1 MIKMYNSMS
10 ALPKALYR
18 ILEYLVTAESAEDI
32 WKMLKYNDYY
42 ALSNPNLTMTEKLD
56 LLWRE
61 GKQEDYSVFFTNLI
75 EDAMCVSKCVL
86 KMYHYYTYARP
97 SSYLATPTFAF
108 DFLYGGQMS
117 LVEKDGIPVN
127 RGDLFINCLLASLN
141 GANIGGVGTLIF
153 DDEQS
158 RYDAAR
164 SVVGNSKTFTG
175 VQIYLSTLMGDTGA
189 EVGCGS

>member
-1 MIKMYNSMS
+1 MS
-10 ALPKALYR
+10 ALPKALYN
-18 ILEYLVTAESAEDI
+18 ILEYLVTAEAAEDI

-61 GKQEDYSVFFTNLI
+61 GKQEDYGVFFTNLI

-127 RGDLFINCLLASLN
+127 RGDLFINCLLSSLN
-141 GANIGGVGTLIF
+141 
-153 DDEQS
+153 
-158 RYDAAR
+158 
-164 SVVGNSKTFTG
+164 
-175 VQIYLSTLMGDTGA
+175 
-189 EVGCGS
+189 

>member
-1 MIKMYNSMS
+1 MYNSMS
-10 ALPKALYR
+10 ALPKALYN
-18 ILEYLVTAESAEDI
+18 ILEYLVTAEAAEDI

-56 LLWRE
+56 LLWRD
-61 GKQEDYSVFFTNLI
+61 GKQEDYGVFFTNLI

-97 SSYLATPTFAF
+97 SPYLATPTFAF

-127 RGDLFINCLLASLN
+127 RGDLFINCLLSSLN

-164 SVVGNSKTFTG
+164 SVIGNSKTFTG
-175 VQIYLSTLMGDTGA
+175 VQIYLSTLMGDTGV
-189 EVGCGS
+189 EVGCGG

>member
-1 MIKMYNSMS
+1 MYNSMS
-10 ALPKALYR
+10 ALPKALYN

-42 ALSNPNLTMTEKLD
+42 ALSNPNLIMTEKLD

-61 GKQEDYSVFFTNLI
+61 GKQENYGVFFTNLI

-127 RGDLFINCLLASLN
+127 RGDLFINCLLSSLN

-158 RYDAAR
+158 RYDTAR
-164 SVVGNSKTFTG
+164 SVIGNSKTFTG

>member
-1 MIKMYNSMS
+1 MYNSMS
-10 ALPKALYR
+10 ALPKALYN
-18 ILEYLVTAESAEDI
+18 ILEYLVTAEAAEDI

-56 LLWRE
+56 LLWRD

-75 EDAMCVSKCVL
+75 EDAICVSKCVL

-127 RGDLFINCLLASLN
+127 RGDLFINCLLSSLN

>member
-1 MIKMYNSMS
+1 MYNSMS
-10 ALPKALYR
+10 ALPKALYN
-18 ILEYLVTAESAEDI
+18 ILEYLVTAEAAEDI

-61 GKQEDYSVFFTNLI
+61 GKQEDYGVFFTNLI

-86 KMYHYYTYARP
+86 KMYHFYTYARP

-127 RGDLFINCLLASLN
+127 RGDLFINCLLSSLN

>member
-1 MIKMYNSMS
+1 MYNSMS
-10 ALPKALYR
+10 ALPKALYN

-42 ALSNPNLTMTEKLD
+42 ALSNPNLMMTEKLD
-56 LLWRE
+56 LLWRD
-61 GKQEDYSVFFTNLI
+61 GKQEDYGVFFTNLI

-127 RGDLFINCLLASLN
+127 RGDLFINCLLSSLN

-164 SVVGNSKTFTG
+164 SVIGNSKTFTG

>member
-1 MIKMYNSMS
+1 MYNSMS
-10 ALPKALYR
+10 ALPKALYN
-18 ILEYLVTAESAEDI
+18 ILEYLVTAEAAEDI

-42 ALSNPNLTMTEKLD
+42 ALSNPNLIMTEKLD

-61 GKQEDYSVFFTNLI
+61 GKQENYGVFFTNLI

-127 RGDLFINCLLASLN
+127 RGDLFINCLLSSLN

-164 SVVGNSKTFTG
+164 SVIGNSKTFTG

>member
-1 MIKMYNSMS
+1 MYNSMS
-10 ALPKALYR
+10 ALPKALYN
-18 ILEYLVTAESAEDI
+18 ILEYLVTAEAAEDI

-42 ALSNPNLTMTEKLD
+42 ALSNPNLMMAEKLD
-56 LLWRE
+56 LLWRD
-61 GKQEDYSVFFTNLI
+61 GKQEDYGVFFTNLI

-127 RGDLFINCLLASLN
+127 RGDLFINCLLSSLN

>member
-1 MIKMYNSMS
+1 MYNSMS
-10 ALPKALYR
+10 ALPKALYN
-18 ILEYLVTAESAEDI
+18 ILEYLVTAEPAEDI

-61 GKQEDYSVFFTNLI
+61 GKQEDYGVFFTNLI

-127 RGDLFINCLLASLN
+127 RGDLFINCLLSSLN

-158 RYDAAR
+158 RYDDAR

>member
-1 MIKMYNSMS
+1 MYNSMS
-10 ALPKALYR
+10 ALPNALYN
-18 ILEYLVTAESAEDI
+18 ILEYLVKSESAENI
-32 WKMLKYNDYY
+32 WKMLRYNDYY
-42 ALSNPNLTMTEKLD
+42 ALSKPNLTINEKLD

-61 GKQEDYSVFFTNLI
+61 GPQEDYGVFFTNLI
-75 EDAMCVSKCVL
+75 EDAVCTSKSVL
-86 KMYHYYTYARP
+86 KIYHYYTYARP
-97 SSYLATPTFAF
+97 NSYLSTPTFAF

-117 LVEKDGIPVN
+117 LVERDGIPVN
-127 RGDLFINCLLASLN
+127 RGDLFIHELLATLN
-141 GANIGGVGTLIF
+141 GANIGGVGVLMF

-175 VQIYLSTLMGDTGA
+175 VQIYLSTFMGDTGT

>member
-1 MIKMYNSMS
+1 MS
-10 ALPKALYR
+10 ALPKALYN
-18 ILEYLVTAESAEDI
+18 ILEYLVTAEAAEDI

-61 GKQEDYSVFFTNLI
+61 GKQEDYGVFFTNLI

-127 RGDLFINCLLASLN
+127 RGDLFINCLLSSLN

-164 SVVGNSKTFTG
+164 SVVENSKTFTG

>member
-1 MIKMYNSMS
+1 MYNSMS
-10 ALPKALYR
+10 ALPNALYN
-18 ILEYLVTAESAEDI
+18 ILEYLVKAESAENI
-32 WKMLKYNDYY
+32 WKMLRYNDYY
-42 ALSNPNLTMTEKLD
+42 ALSKPNLTINEKLD

-61 GKQEDYSVFFTNLI
+61 GPQEDYGVFFTNLI
-75 EDAMCVSKCVL
+75 EDAVCTSKSVL
-86 KMYHYYTYARP
+86 KIYHYYTYARP
-97 SSYLATPTFAF
+97 NSYLSTPTFAF

-117 LVEKDGIPVN
+117 LVERDGIPVN
-127 RGDLFINCLLASLN
+127 RGDLFIHELLATLN
-141 GANIGGVGTLIF
+141 GANIGGVGVLMF

-175 VQIYLSTLMGDTGA
+175 VQIYLSTFMGDTGT

>member
-1 MIKMYNSMS
+1 MYNSMS
-10 ALPKALYR
+10 ALPKSLYK
-18 ILEYLVTAESAEDI
+18 ILEYLVTAEGAEDI

-42 ALSNPNLTMTEKLD
+42 ALSNPNLTMTEKLN

-75 EDAMCVSKCVL
+75 EDAICESKCIL

-97 SSYLATPTFAF
+97 SAYLATPTFAF

-127 RGDLFINCLLASLN
+127 RGDLFINCLLSSLN
-141 GANIGGVGTLIF
+141 GVNIGGVGTLIF
-153 DDEQS
+153 DDGQS

-164 SVVGNSKTFTG
+164 SVIGNSKTFTG
-175 VQIYLSTLMGDTGA
+175 VQIYLSTLMGDTGT

>member
-1 MIKMYNSMS
+1 MS
-10 ALPKALYR
+10 ALPKALYN
-18 ILEYLVTAESAEDI
+18 ILEYLVTAEAAEDI

-61 GKQEDYSVFFTNLI
+61 GKQEDYGVFFTNLI

-86 KMYHYYTYARP
+86 KMY
-97 SSYLATPTFAF
+97 LATPTFAF
-108 DFLYGGQMS
+108 DILYGGQMS

-127 RGDLFINCLLASLN
+127 RGDLFINCLLSSLN